1 MPKHIN
7 ALFCLKKKR
16 GQLEL
21 RTAPFTVSRYVR
33 VVSLHAEPWPMNRDN
48 RRHHTGCR
56 TQSGTSKINFSY
68 RLLMLCIT
76 VFCRFIL
83 RALMEAIQ
91 PCWLSF
97 MVLYFVFVCGRLVTE
112 REKQLLAS
120 KQYTNLI
127 HEQKRI
133 DAEIDSKVRVIDY
146 GHQSNHA
153 CALFSGHISMIISE
167 SVVLVLV

>member
-1 MPKHIN
+1 
-7 ALFCLKKKR
+7 
-16 GQLEL
+16 
-21 RTAPFTVSRYVR
+21 
-33 VVSLHAEPWPMNRDN
+33 
-48 RRHHTGCR
+48 
-56 TQSGTSKINFSY
+56 
-68 RLLMLCIT
+68 MLCIT

-83 RALMEAIQ
+83 RALIEAIQ

-133 DAEIDSKVRVIDY
+133 DAEIDSKVRVIGY

-167 SVVLVLV
+167 SVVLVFV

>member
-1 MPKHIN
+1 MQNPDQWTVTIGVITLGVVRN
-7 ALFCLKKKR
+7 
-16 GQLEL
+16 LEPQKL
-21 RTAPFTVSRYVR
+21 
-33 VVSLHAEPWPMNRDN
+33 
-48 RRHHTGCR
+48 
-56 TQSGTSKINFSY
+56 NFSY

-83 RALMEAIQ
+83 RALIEAIQ

-153 CALFSGHISMIISE
+153 CALFSGHISMIISI

>member
-1 MPKHIN
+1 
-7 ALFCLKKKR
+7 
-16 GQLEL
+16 
-21 RTAPFTVSRYVR
+21 
-33 VVSLHAEPWPMNRDN
+33 MNRNN

-56 TQSGTSKINFSY
+56 TQSGIPKIIFFH

-83 RALMEAIQ
+83 RALIEAIQ

-97 MVLYFVFVCGRLVTE
+97 MFLYFVFVCGRLVTE

-133 DAEIDSKVRVIDY
+133 DAEIDSKVRVVDD

-153 CALFSGHISMIISE
+153 CALLSGPISMIISE
-167 SVVLVLV
+167 SVVLV

>member
-16 GQLEL
+16 AA
-21 RTAPFTVSRYVR
+21 RTKDR
-33 VVSLHAEPWPMNRDN
+33 SLHRVPIRACGKSAWNPDQWTVTIGVITLGVVRNLEP
-48 RRHHTGCR
+48 
-56 TQSGTSKINFSY
+56 QKLNFSY

-83 RALMEAIQ
+83 RALIEAIQ

-133 DAEIDSKVRVIDY
+133 DAEIDSKVRVIGY

-167 SVVLVLV
+167 SVVLVFV